1 MQSPEKPGGG
11 RAQRVFLI
19 APLALVLLGALAL
32 VRRQAEFQAL
42 SKETQALAVPTVAV
56 IQPRPEPAQE
66 QLVLPGTLQAAV
78 EAPIYART
86 SGYLVRWYHDIG
98 SRVRKG
104 EVLAELDTPEI
115 DQQLRQARADLNT
128 ARANA
133 NLAEITA
140 NRYRDAVRQD
150 AVSRQEVDNAVGQAE
165 ARQAEVQSAAAN
177 LQRLVELE
185 GFKHVYAP
193 FDALVTRR
201 NVDVGTLVNA
211 GNTGLSQQL
220 FTLAR
225 TDPIRVYVSVPEATA
240 PAIRRGLSAYL
251 VLTEYPGR
259 EFRGEVVR
267 SADAIEPA
275 TRTLLTEVDVANAGG
290 TLLPGG
296 YAQVHLE
303 LQVAAPRFEVPV
315 NALLFRSEGLRA
327 AVVGADHK
335 VQLRPLTIGRDY
347 GTSLEVLAGLSAG
360 ESIVLNPP
368 DSLEDGQVVRQKAV
382 PFPQTRPQEAPGAA
396 SPRAGGASPAAG
408 R

>member
-1 MQSPEKPGGG
+1 MSEESPAGG
-11 RAQRVFLI
+11 RSPRLFLV

-32 VRRQAEFQAL
+32 VRRHAEFEAL
-42 SKETQALAVPTVAV
+42 ADQTRLLAVPTVAV
-56 IQPRPEPAQE
+56 IQPRTEPAAE
-66 QLVLPGTLQAAV
+66 PLVLPGTLQAAV

-104 EVLAELDTPEI
+104 DVLAELDTPEI

-128 ARANA
+128 AQANA
-133 NLAEITA
+133 RLAEITA
-140 NRYRDAVRQD
+140 SRYREAVKQD

-177 LQRLVELE
+177 VQRLVELE

-193 FDALVTRR
+193 FDGLVTRR

-225 TDPIRVYVSVPEATA
+225 TDPIRVYVNVPEAAA
-240 PAIRRGLSAYL
+240 PAIRRGLAAHL

-259 EFRGEVVR
+259 RFQGEVVR
-267 SADAIEPA
+267 TADAIDPG
-275 TRTLLTEVDVANAGG
+275 TRTLLTEVDVANREG
-290 TLLPGG
+290 TLMPGA
-296 YAQVHLE
+296 YAEVHLQ
-303 LQVAAPRFEVPV
+303 LQAGAARFQVPV

-327 AVVGADHK
+327 AVVDATHR
-335 VQLRPLTIGRDY
+335 VQLRALTIGRDY

-368 DSLEDGQVVRQKAV
+368 DSLEEGQVVHAKPV
-382 PFPQTRPQEAPGAA
+382 PFPEGRRPEAQAPGPA
-396 SPRAGGASPAAG
+396 PRGGAAGAA

>member
-1 MQSPEKPGGG
+1 MQPEPGAPASGN
-11 RAQRVFLI
+11 RTQRLFLI
-19 APLALVLLGALAL
+19 APLALLLLGAVVL
-32 VRRQAEFQAL
+32 VQRHAEFQAL
-42 SKETQALAVPTVAV
+42 SKQTEALALPTVAV

-66 QLVLPGTLQAAV
+66 PLVLPGTLQAAV

-133 NLAEITA
+133 NLAQITA
-140 NRYRDAVRQD
+140 NRYREAIKLD
-150 AVSRQEVDNAVGQAE
+150 AVSRQEVDNTVGQLE
-165 ARQAEVQSAAAN
+165 AREAEVQSAAAN
-177 LQRLVELE
+177 VQRLVELE

-193 FDALVTRR
+193 FDGLVTRR

-240 PAIRRGLSAYL
+240 PAVHRGLPAFV

-259 EFRGEVVR
+259 QFRGEVVR
-267 SADAIEPA
+267 SADAIDPG
-275 TRTLLTEVDVANAGG
+275 TRTLLTEVDVPNADG

-296 YAQVHLE
+296 YAQVHLD
-303 LQVAAPRFEVPV
+303 LQVAGARVEVPV

-327 AVVGADHK
+327 AVVGSDHK
-335 VQLRPLTIGRDY
+335 VQLRRLTIGRDY

-360 ESIVLNPP
+360 DAIVLNPP
-368 DSLEDGQVVRQKAV
+368 DSLEEGQLVRVKPA
-382 PFPQTRPQEAPGAA
+382 PFPETRRQEAQGEA
-396 SPRAGGASPAAG
+396 RG